1 MDIQCNNCQ
10 SYLNIREVVTRCT
23 ECKEL
28 LKPKTNNMTT
38 KLLKELETALAETWN
53 LSLDVLK
60 GANNEHSYIR
70 SCMSYWLYV
79 NGCHVLEIADLF
91 DISKGTVYD
100 YIAKHTKELQ
110 AQRSVFFDLK
120 IEL

>member
-1 MDIQCNNCQ
+1 MLRN
-10 SYLNIREVVTRCT
+10 
-23 ECKEL
+23 
-28 LKPKTNNMTT
+28 KPFIITT
-38 KLLKELETALAETWN
+38 KQLKELETALAETWN

-70 SCMSYWLYV
+70 SCMSYWLYI